1 MKDIKSNAQKSKSE
15 IDSVSVSQVSS
26 DENRKDDS
34 ENQSKNSN
42 LSYIERA
49 IEDTQ
54 KEIDW
59 SFKAG

>member
-1 MKDIKSNAQKSKSE
+1 MKAIKSNAQKSKSE

>member
-1 MKDIKSNAQKSKSE
+1 MKAIKSNAQKSKSE

-26 DENRKDDS
+26 DENKKDDS

>member
-1 MKDIKSNAQKSKSE
+1 MKAIKSNAEKSKSE

-26 DENRKDDS
+26 DENKKDDS